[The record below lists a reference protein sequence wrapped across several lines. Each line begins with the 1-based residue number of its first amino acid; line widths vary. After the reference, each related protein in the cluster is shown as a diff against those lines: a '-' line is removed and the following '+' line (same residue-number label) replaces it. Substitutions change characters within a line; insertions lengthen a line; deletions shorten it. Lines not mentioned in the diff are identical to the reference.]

1 MCRRLWNAKAQARH
15 RLESGL
21 SEPLKAGNR
30 RRVSSVAATG
40 RWDLP
45 LKSMPPTSREV
56 EALEV
61 EALEVEALVL
71 FMSGTRLISLI
82 GHAEYAG

>member
-1 MCRRLWNAKAQARH
+1 
-15 RLESGL
+15 
-21 SEPLKAGNR
+21 
-30 RRVSSVAATG
+30 
-40 RWDLP
+40 
-45 LKSMPPTSREV
+45 MPPTSREV